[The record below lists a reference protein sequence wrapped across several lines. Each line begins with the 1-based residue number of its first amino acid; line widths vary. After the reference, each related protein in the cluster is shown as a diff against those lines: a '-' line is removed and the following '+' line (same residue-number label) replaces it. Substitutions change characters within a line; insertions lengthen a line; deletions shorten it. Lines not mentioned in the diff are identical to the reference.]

1 MKWALKT
8 GHSRDFPGGPAV
20 KTLRFQCRGCG
31 FGELIISMKLKNLKK
46 RLGTQ
51 MLVLILVFSFLLF
64 LFLFLGELIFL
75 EVKVKLSKTV
85 TNSKLLAF

>member
-1 MKWALKT
+1 
-8 GHSRDFPGGPAV
+8 
-20 KTLRFQCRGCG
+20 
-31 FGELIISMKLKNLKK
+31 MKLKNLKR

-64 LFLFLGELIFL
+64 LFFLGGELVFL

-85 TNSKLLAF
+85 TTPNCWPSKSFLPDF